1 MVESNLT
8 GSGFQALAAAHALGC
23 DVLFLTRSPQLYLS
37 RPGVAPLF
45 ERYVGEVVTVDT
57 DDINALEEKL
67 RPMMPGL
74 RGVVTFGEY
83 AVISTA
89 AVARR
94 LGLPGPDP
102 DAVRR
107 ARNKD
112 EFRSICRRS
121 GLPTPRYA
129 VLSELDA
136 VAAAVAAVGLPCVV
150 KPVDESASVGVR
162 ACFDLAEVT
171 DTVAGLLA
179 APANSRG
186 QARTS
191 RVLIEE
197 CLVGPEVSV
206 EIIAAG
212 TEVVVLGVTD
222 KVLAGMPAFVEVG
235 HTFPSGLALE
245 LVEACG
251 AAAVNAVRAVGL
263 TDCVAHVELKV
274 TADGPRLIELNARPA
289 GDRIC
294 DLVRLATG
302 IDVITAALR
311 IGVGLA
317 VDCSARKSG
326 AAAIRFL
333 TPVPGRVRRIRGL
346 EIACTVPGVVDVV
359 VSVTEGSEIG
369 QLRNSHRRAGHV
381 VAEADTAYAASHA
394 AQTASALILVE
405 TDVEARSGDLMLE
418 GPEQ

>member
-8 GSGFQALAAAHALGC
+8 GSGFQALATAHALGF
-23 DVLFLTRSPQLYLS
+23 DVVFLTRDPQLYLT

-45 ERYVGEVVTVDT
+45 ERNVAEVVTVDT
-57 DDINALEEKL
+57 DDIDALEKKL
-67 RPMMPGL
+67 LPMLPGL
-74 RGVVTFGEY
+74 LGVVTFGEY

-112 EFRSICRRS
+112 EFRTICRRS

-129 VLSELDA
+129 VLRDRDA

-162 ACFDLAEVT
+162 ACYDLAEVT

-197 CLVGPEVSV
+197 YLVGPEVSV
-206 EIIAAG
+206 EIVAAG
-212 TEVVVLGVTD
+212 TEIVVLGVTD
-222 KVLAGMPAFVEVG
+222 KVLAGLPAFVEVG
-235 HTFPSGLALE
+235 HTFPSGLAPE

-251 AAAVNAVRAVGL
+251 ATAVAAVRAVGL

-274 TADGPRLIELNARPA
+274 TPHGPRLIELNARPA

-311 IGVGLA
+311 IGVGVG
-317 VDCSARKSG
+317 VDCTARKSG

-333 TPVPGRVRRIRGL
+333 TPVPGRVRQIRGV
-346 EIACTVPGVVDVV
+346 EVARTVAGVVDVV

-369 QLRNSHRRAGHV
+369 PLRDSHRRAGHV
-381 VAEADTAYAASHA
+381 IAEAGTAYAASHA
-394 AQTASALILVE
+394 AQTASAFILVE
-405 TDVEARSGDLMLE
+405 TGVEIDA
-418 GPEQ
+418 